1 LNGLGEIA
9 NVRKEA
15 GREKGLQEAGLPVRE
30 GLRDHGFGLRKIECH
45 ASTVQNQQEEFV
57 SLPVPTCDSSGSLE
71 LFEEVLRRFGSA
83 RLRTQGTSMMPAICP
98 GDEVLIQSCDSN
110 ECGVDDVVAFRRE
123 GRIFVHRI
131 IKSEEGRMVTQGDAV
146 AIPDAPVTADE
157 FLGKVTAVV
166 RDGANVNTAPSLVQ
180 RAAAAI
186 FRRSRT
192 CASVFQKL
200 ATL

>member
-1 LNGLGEIA
+1 
-9 NVRKEA
+9 
-15 GREKGLQEAGLPVRE
+15 
-30 GLRDHGFGLRKIECH
+30 
-45 ASTVQNQQEEFV
+45 VQNQQEEFM